1 MKYVSSVMHA
11 AFVSAQGACALRR
24 CPAGRLFGLGSV
36 VLLSVACGEG
46 RLLPVGH
53 DEPELALL
61 PEFEEGGR
69 RPSLINSGFDDVDP
83 SLTGD
88 MLQIFF
94 TSNRPVPF
102 GRLDV
107 DEGDE
112 NVWCAE
118 RRDRYAAFGEPR
130 LVVAASSKVTETSA
144 AVSLD
149 GLTLWIGSERPHE
162 SHLAG
167 DADIWRA
174 KRAPE
179 FRRLDR
185 ACNEGWEQP
194 ELEFALN
201 SASKDIPRPLGLG
214 ESVMPLASRRHDG
227 QVYLTYFAK
236 RSGPGGSFGTP
247 DLEGLDG
254 LAPSGAMVDAFLSD
268 DGRFLFFKNEDERVE
283 DAPVNGDLMMAWRRS
298 VDHAFSEPV
307 PLAGINTA
315 ADERDP
321 WLNPAGDRLFF
332 SREGADGT
340 YDLFGA
346 KVALDLFQ

>member
-1 MKYVSSVMHA
+1 M
-11 AFVSAQGACALRR
+11 
-24 CPAGRLFGLGSV
+24 
-36 VLLSVACGEG
+36 ACGEG
-46 RLLPVGH
+46 QLLPVGH
-53 DEPELALL
+53 HEPELALL
-61 PEFEEGGR
+61 PEFEEGGK
-69 RPSLINSGFDDVDP
+69 RPSLINSGFDEVDP

-94 TSNRPVPF
+94 TSNRPVPASQSS
-102 GRLDV
+102 LDF
-107 DEGDE
+107 DAGDE
-112 NVWCAE
+112 NVWCAQRSSRE
-118 RRDRYAAFGEPR
+118 SAFSEPR

-149 GLTLWIGSERPHE
+149 GLTLWIGSERTHE

-167 DADIWRA
+167 DSDIWRA
-174 KRAPE
+174 ERPITSRARGRGCE
-179 FRRLDR
+179 
-185 ACNEGWEQP
+185 EGWQQP
-194 ELEFALN
+194 ELEHALN
-201 SASKDIPRPLGLG
+201 SEAKDIPRPLGLG

-227 QVYLTYFAK
+227 EAYLTYFAK
-236 RSGPGGSFGTP
+236 RSGPGDSFGTP
-247 DLEGLDG
+247 ALEGLEG
-254 LAPSGAMVDAFLSD
+254 LAPGGAMVDAFLSN

-283 DAPVNGDLMMAWRRS
+283 DAPVDGNLLMAWRRS
-298 VDHAFSEPV
+298 VDDPFGEPV
-307 PLAGINTA
+307 PLVGINTP